1 MSNKIQ
7 KCTVFYG
14 FKLEKCTLK
23 RPYLKKT
30 KELSIM
36 SQLHK
41 RLTTDQVVEL
51 LQRYIDKKIERKY
64 IQEILGVKKRR
75 FFDILKEFKSDP
87 KNFSIN
93 YSRNSPQRIS
103 QDIEKNIIKEL
114 KIDKGIINDKKNP
127 TDCYNY
133 SYIKDRLKDKYKQ
146 KVSLPTI
153 IDRAK
158 KNDFYLPKKRKKRL
172 TIVKF

>member
-1 MSNKIQ
+1 
-7 KCTVFYG
+7 
-14 FKLEKCTLK
+14 
-23 RPYLKKT
+23 
-30 KELSIM
+30 M

-41 RLTTDQVVEL
+41 RFTTEQVVEL

-75 FFDILKEFKSDP
+75 FFDILKDFKSDP
-87 KNFSIN
+87 KNFSID
-93 YSRNSPQRIS
+93 YLRKSSSRIS
-103 QDIEKNIIKEL
+103 KEAEKNIIKEL
-114 KIDKGIINDKKNP
+114 KIDQGIIKDKKNP

-133 SYIKDRLKDKYKQ
+133 SYIKDRLADKYKQ

-158 KNDFYLPKKRKKRL
+158 KNDFYLPKKTKRRL
-172 TIVKF
+172 MTVKS